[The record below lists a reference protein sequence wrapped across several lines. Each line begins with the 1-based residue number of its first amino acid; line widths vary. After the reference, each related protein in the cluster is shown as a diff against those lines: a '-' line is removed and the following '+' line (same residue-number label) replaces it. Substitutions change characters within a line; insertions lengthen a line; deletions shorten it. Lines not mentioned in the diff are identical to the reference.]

1 MFIPKNK
8 NFLLKVLTLRVK
20 SCIIKLVKETR
31 KKELIMKKIFLDL
44 DGTLARFNVRNA
56 LERFDNEIGFF
67 ANLLAYKGIEIV
79 NELAKTN
86 QLFVISASPNEQA
99 DKDKMIWLEK
109 YLPNIDVK
117 NITICRLGQNKAQI
131 IQEKY
136 NITINEQC
144 YLLDDYTKNLNEW
157 ESFGGKGIKRIT
169 KVSDNST
176 KKWKGFELKNLQE
189 LVNYL

>member
-1 MFIPKNK
+1 MI
-8 NFLLKVLTLRVK
+8 
-20 SCIIKLVKETR
+20 
-31 KKELIMKKIFLDL
+31 KIFLDL

-56 LERFDNEIGFF
+56 LERFDKEEGFF
-67 ANLLAYKGIEIV
+67 ARLKAYKNIEVV

-86 QLFVISASPNEQA
+86 NLFIISASPNEQA

-109 YLPNIDVK
+109 YLPNINVE

-131 IQEKY
+131 IQDKY

-157 ESFGGKGIKRIT
+157 ENFGGKGIKRIT
-169 KVSDNST
+169 KVADNST
-176 KKWKGFELKNLQE
+176 KKWQGLELRQLKD
-189 LVNYL
+189 LVNFV